1 MVRDGKGPEV
11 SGRYVRAAQL
21 ADVQSAGCIVVQV
34 KEHAGVPI
42 PVKLSS
48 ESGEGVQGRSEATL
62 G

>member
-1 MVRDGKGPEV
+1 MRIYLDDDLD
-11 SGRYVRAAQL
+11 SNRL
-21 ADVQSAGCIVVQV
+21 
-34 KEHAGVPI
+34 PI